1 MTTLLLIRHGK
12 NDYLKKN
19 KLPGRLP
26 GVHLNEHGQQQAA
39 DLART
44 LCLLPLKAIY
54 SSPLER
60 AIETATPL
68 ANLQKLEIK
77 IIPDLA
83 DTDVGDWAGRSWKAL
98 GRTKVWKVIQQ
109 TPSQFR
115 FPDGESFGEAQARV
129 VAALQSIGAAYE
141 KDDMVAVVFHADPI
155 KLALAHYLGM
165 PLDNFQR
172 LAAHTGSVAIV
183 RLDGESVR
191 VMAMNLIPPFSFPK
205 P

>member
-1 MTTLLLIRHGK
+1 MTTFFLIRHGD
-12 NDYLKKN
+12 NDYLRKN
-19 KLPGRLP
+19 ILPGRLP

-83 DTDVGDWAGRSWKAL
+83 DTDVGNWAGRSWKAL

-129 VAALQSIGAAYE
+129 VAALHSIAAAHE
-141 KDDMVAVVFHADPI
+141 KDDLVAVIFHADPI

-165 PLDNFQR
+165 PLDHFQR

-183 RLDGESVR
+183 RSDGESVR